1 MGIFHN
7 DYYIRLMNGRQRIEA
22 MIEGGK
28 PDSLPLMPITMM
40 AAADLIG
47 EKYGKYAADYRTHVR
62 GQVAISEKY
71 DIDYVS
77 AISDPAVEA
86 HDCGGS
92 IVMYD
97 DQPPA
102 IDERIALL
110 AEKKK
115 LKELRVP
122 DPAGGKRMS
131 NRLNVVSALKDAA
144 GQEKLVEGW
153 IEGPCAEAAD
163 LRGLNTLMLDF
174 FDDPPFIR
182 DLLEFVFE
190 MEMSFAKAQVEA
202 GADIIGVGDAAA
214 SLIGPDL
221 YAAYVFPLEKRYAET
236 IHSWGAYTRL
246 HICGN
251 TTPLLKM
258 MSELS
263 FDIVDIDF
271 LVPFEKTR
279 EKMGR
284 ETLLTCN
291 IDPVRMLRNGRPSD
305 IVKELQRCYGIA
317 RPRFV
322 VGAGCE
328 VVRDTPEE
336 NFKLLTRF
344 ARETATPSS
353 SA

>member
-1 MGIFHN
+1 
-7 DYYIRLMNGRQRIEA
+7 MNGRQRIEA

-47 EKYGKYAADYRTHVR
+47 EKYGKYATDYRIHVK

-110 AEKKK
+110 AEKES
-115 LKELRVP
+115 LKGLKVP
-122 DPAGGKRMS
+122 VPAQGERMS
-131 NRLNVVSALKDAA
+131 NRLNVVSALKDEV

-153 IEGPCAEAAD
+153 VEGPCAEAAD

-182 DLLEFVFE
+182 DLFEFVYE
-190 MEMSFAKAQVEA
+190 MEMGFAKAQIDA

-214 SLIGPDL
+214 SLIGPAL
-221 YAAYVFPLEKRYAET
+221 YEEFVFPLEKRYAET
-236 IHSWGAYTRL
+236 IHSYGAYTRL

-251 TTPLLKM
+251 TSSILKM

-279 EKMGR
+279 EEMGQ

-291 IDPVRMLRNGRPSD
+291 IDPVRVLRNSNAAD
-305 IVKELQRCYGIA
+305 IMKELGRCYGIA
-317 RPRFV
+317 RPRFI

-344 ARETATPSS
+344 ARETTTPFS

>member
-1 MGIFHN
+1 
-7 DYYIRLMNGRQRIEA
+7 
-22 MIEGGK
+22 MIEGMRT
-28 PDSLPLMPITMM
+28 DSLPLMPITMM

-47 EKYGKYAADYRTHVR
+47 EKYGKYATDHHIHVR
-62 GQVAISEKY
+62 GQLAIAAKY

-86 HDCGGS
+86 SDCGGS
-92 IVMYD
+92 IVMYE

-110 AEKKK
+110 SDKHVLSG
-115 LKELRVP
+115 LKIPEP
-122 DPAGGKRMS
+122 SQGKRMS
-131 NRLNVVSALKDAA
+131 NRLNVVSDLKREA
-144 GQEKLVEGW
+144 GTEKLVEGW
-153 IEGPCAEAAD
+153 VEGPCAESAD

-174 FDDPPFIR
+174 YDDPSFVQ
-182 DLLEFVFE
+182 DLFEFVFE
-190 MEMSFAKAQVEA
+190 MEMRFAKAQIEA

-214 SLIGPDL
+214 SLIGPAL
-221 YAAYVFPLEKRYAET
+221 YEEFVFPLEKRYAET
-236 IHSWGAYTRL
+236 IRSYGAYSRL

-251 TTPLLKM
+251 TTSILKK

-279 EKMGR
+279 EEMGQGQVI
-284 ETLLTCN
+284 TCN
-291 IDPVRMLRNGRPSD
+291 IDPVRVLRNGSGDD
-305 IVKELQRCYGIA
+305 ILRELERCHSIA
-317 RPRFV
+317 KPRFI

-328 VVRDTPEE
+328 VVRDTPEK

-344 ARETATPSS
+344 ARAN
-353 SA
+353 